1 MKLWITI
8 EVDVTDPD
16 LDWDSS
22 TFTPT
27 DNGVGG
33 KLFDFD
39 ITLTYCGHEVV
50 NCDYDKAEEYLLER
64 QWGDTNHAA
73 LG

>member
-8 EVDVTDPD
+8 EVDVSDPE
-16 LDWDSS
+16 LDWQTS
-22 TFTPT
+22 TITPT

-33 KLFDFD
+33 RLYDSD
-39 ITLTYCGHEVV
+39 ITLKYCGHDVI

-64 QWGDTNHAA
+64 QWGGDNYAA
-73 LG
+73 NG

>member
-8 EVDVTDPD
+8 EIDITDPD
-16 LDWDSS
+16 LDWGTSS
-22 TFTPT
+22 LTPT

-33 KLFDFD
+33 KLYDSD

-50 NCDYDKAEEYLLER
+50 DCDYDKACLLYTSPSPR
-64 QWGDTNHAA
+64 DRG
-73 LG
+73 

>member
-8 EVDVTDPD
+8 EVDVSDPE
-16 LDWDSS
+16 LDWQTS
-22 TFTPT
+22 TITPT

-33 KLFDFD
+33 RLYDSD

-50 NCDYDKAEEYLLER
+50 DCDYDKAEEYLIEMQKER
-64 QWGDTNHAA
+64 AA
-73 LG
+73 

>member
-8 EVDVTDPD
+8 EIDITDQD
-16 LDWDSS
+16 LDWGTSS
-22 TFTPT
+22 ITPT

-33 KLFDFD
+33 RLYDSD

-50 NCDYDKAEEYLLER
+50 DCDYDKAEEYLIEMQKER
-64 QWGDTNHAA
+64 AA
-73 LG
+73 

>member
-8 EVDVTDPD
+8 EVDATDPD

-50 NCDYDKAEEYLLER
+50 DCDYDKAEEYLLER
-64 QWGDTNHAA
+64 QWGGDNYAA
-73 LG
+73 NG

>member
-64 QWGDTNHAA
+64 QWGDTNYAA

>member
-8 EVDVTDPD
+8 EIDITDPD
-16 LDWDSS
+16 LDWGTSS
-22 TFTPT
+22 LTST

-33 KLFDFD
+33 RLYDSD

-50 NCDYDKAEEYLLER
+50 DCDYDKAEEYLLER
-64 QWGDTNHAA
+64 QWGDTNYAA
-73 LG
+73 NG